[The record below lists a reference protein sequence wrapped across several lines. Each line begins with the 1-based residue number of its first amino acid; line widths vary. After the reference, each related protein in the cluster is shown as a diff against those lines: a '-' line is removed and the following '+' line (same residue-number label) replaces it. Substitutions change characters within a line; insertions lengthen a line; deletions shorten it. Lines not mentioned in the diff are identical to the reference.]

1 MLLWIMLRG
10 VCEYMYMTL
19 ELGPWMGSHFPS
31 TPGAYSHL
39 FKVDGGSRS
48 LELALRFEYFLAGCI
63 DVP

>member
-1 MLLWIMLRG
+1 
-10 VCEYMYMTL
+10 MTL

-48 LELALRFEYFLAGCI
+48 LELALRFEYFFVGCI
-63 DVP
+63 EVPWTAMLS